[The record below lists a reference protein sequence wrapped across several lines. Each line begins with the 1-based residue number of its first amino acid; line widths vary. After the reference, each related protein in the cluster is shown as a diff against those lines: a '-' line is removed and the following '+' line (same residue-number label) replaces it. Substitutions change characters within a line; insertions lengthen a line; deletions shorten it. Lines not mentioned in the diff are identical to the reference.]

1 MVADRLTDHW
11 GAARDDLLGAPAP
24 REYNRHEQQFSVVLR
39 RRLEEILQGERNQLY
54 LLRAYP
60 QSPARLGAMP
70 TPQGIDRAALRV
82 AVVRRMLEET
92 LLFLH
97 AGSPGGP
104 VAQHTAADGGL
115 VERRTFPTKY
125 PHIVI
130 EREDLFG
137 PDAVCVQSTWYVSRV
152 QNQRVQTQINRVFDM
167 VNLGV
172 EVVGLLFRW
181 R

>member
-1 MVADRLTDHW
+1 MVAEPMTDGW
-11 GAARDDLLGAPAP
+11 GTAREDLLGTPAR

-39 RRLEEILQGERNQLY
+39 RRLDEILQGERNQLY

-60 QSPARLGAMP
+60 QSPARLGVMP
-70 TPQGIDRAALRV
+70 TPQGIARAALRV
-82 AVVRRMLEET
+82 PVVRRMLEET

-104 VAQHTAADGGL
+104 VAQHTTPDGRL
-115 VERRTFPTKY
+115 VEWRTFPTKY

-137 PDAVCVQSTWYVSRV
+137 ADAACEQTTWYVCRV
-152 QNQRVQTQINRVFDM
+152 QNQRAQTQINRLFDM

-172 EVVGLLFRW
+172 EVVGLVFR
-181 R
+181 

>member
-1 MVADRLTDHW
+1 MAVERMTNGGGTDHE
-11 GAARDDLLGAPAP
+11 DLLGAPAR

-39 RRLEEILQGERNQLY
+39 RRLDEILQGERNQLY

-60 QSPARLGAMP
+60 RSPARLGVMP

-82 AVVRRMLEET
+82 PDVRRMLEET

-97 AGSPGGP
+97 VGSPGGP
-104 VAQHTAADGGL
+104 VAQQTTADGRL

-130 EREDLFG
+130 EREDLFA
-137 PDAVCVQSTWYVSRV
+137 PDAACEQSTWYVCRV
-152 QNQRVQTQINRVFDM
+152 QNQRVQTHINRLLDM
-167 VNLGV
+167 VNLSV
-172 EVVGLLFRW
+172 EVVGLVFR
-181 R
+181 